1 MKTDRKMSK
10 FLSTIF
16 AFSKISDAKE
26 KAKLDIHAA
35 LRDAVTQGYVSSVQ
49 NLLASLQKD
58 AELIVNMAPSGA
70 NTLLFT

>member
-1 MKTDRKMSK
+1 MSK
-10 FLSTIF
+10 FWSTILE
-16 AFSKISDAKE
+16 FSKIPDAKE

-35 LRDAVTQGYVSSVQ
+35 LRDAVTQGDVSSVQ

-70 NTLLFT
+70 NTLLFS